1 MAYLENINDP
11 AALRAMSL
19 EDLSLVA
26 QELREFI
33 IEAVATKEG
42 HLGASLGVVELTVA
56 LHTVFNTPHD
66 PLIWD
71 VGHQAYGHKILSGR
85 RSRFE
90 SNRQWKGI
98 SGFPAREES
107 PYDAFGVGHSSTG
120 ISAGLGMAL
129 AALEEGLTD
138 PSALDR
144 NHIVVVGDA
153 AIASGMAIEGLNHAG
168 ATKANL
174 LVILNDNQMGIDP
187 AVGAL
192 KQHFNTLAAAANDP
206 KTTQP
211 KGSEQ
216 PSANDN
222 FFTALG
228 FDYTGV
234 VDGHDL
240 PGLIAS
246 LEKLKRQKGP
256 RLLHI
261 KTTKGKGLP
270 LAEADQVTYH
280 APGTFNVQ
288 TGQRTPSS
296 EKGPAKYQEV
306 FGKTML
312 ELAGMFPEIMAI
324 TPAMPTG
331 SSLKYM
337 MDAYPSRALDV
348 GIAEQH
354 AVTLAA
360 GMAAAG
366 KLPYCA
372 IYSTFLQ
379 RAYDQLIHDVALQQ
393 LPVVFCIDRA
403 GLVGQDGATHHGVFD
418 LSFLLPIPHMRLAAP
433 SDEGQLRNLLYTL
446 AQEHQKHLANKSLKT
461 ITPMAIRYPRG
472 AGILAAWE
480 KPFKSMALGKGI
492 AEQKGT
498 KIAVVCLGP
507 LKHQAMTAIA
517 ALENQA
523 QTAAK
528 AKNAF
533 GLYDMIFA
541 KPLDQELAA
550 EIYSQYEW
558 VVTLEDGA
566 IQGGFG
572 QRLAAHFNVLSQ
584 QETASKNEQ
593 SHSPKKNL
601 QNHRP
606 PKCLHLGVADHFV
619 SHGKPAVLY
628 AHLGLDAKGL
638 QETFNTLLHA

>member
-1 MAYLENINDP
+1 MAHLKDINDP
-11 AALRAMSL
+11 ASLRNLAVGEL
-19 EDLSLVA
+19 PLLA

-42 HLGASLGVVELTVA
+42 HLGASLGVVELTLA
-56 LHTVFNTPHD
+56 LHYVFNTPTD

-71 VGHQAYGHKILSGR
+71 VGHQAYGHKILTGR
-85 RSRFE
+85 REAFE
-90 SNRQWKGI
+90 TNRQWKGI

-120 ISAGLGMAL
+120 VSAGLGMAL

-138 PSALDR
+138 ATALER

-153 AIASGMAIEGLNHAG
+153 AIASGMAIEGLNHSG

-192 KQHFNTLAAAANDP
+192 KQHFKQLSTSETFTA
-206 KTTQP
+206 TT
-211 KGSEQ
+211 
-216 PSANDN
+216 PSSN

-228 FDYTGV
+228 FAYTGV
-234 VDGHDL
+234 IDGHDL
-240 PGLIAS
+240 PTL
-246 LEKLKRQKGP
+246 LNTLKALKTQKGP

-261 KTTKGKGLP
+261 KTTKGKGLSV
-270 LAEADQVTYH
+270 AEADQVTYH
-280 APGTFNVQ
+280 APGKFNVQ
-288 TGQRTPSS
+288 TGQRNPKTAT
-296 EKGPAKYQEV
+296 GPAKYQEV
-306 FGKTML
+306 FGQTML

-360 GMAAAG
+360 GMAAVG

-418 LSFLLPIPHMRLAAP
+418 LAFLLPIPHISIAVP
-433 SDEGQLRNLLYTL
+433 SDEGQLRNLLYTA
-446 AQEHQKHLANKSLKT
+446 AQQHATHKAAGTLDKMGP
-461 ITPMAIRYPRG
+461 IAIRYPRG
-472 AGILAAWE
+472 AGALNEWK
-480 KPFKSMALGKGI
+480 KPFVSLPFAKGV
-492 AEQKGT
+492 QHKKGT

-507 LKHQAMTAIA
+507 LKHQAMSAIR
-517 ALENQA
+517 ALENQTDTA
-523 QTAAK
+523 QK
-528 AKNAF
+528 AQGAF
-533 GLYDMIFA
+533 GLYDMIYA
-541 KPLDQELAA
+541 KPFDKVLVQE
-550 EIYSQYEW
+550 IFSQYNY
-558 VVTLEDGA
+558 VVTLEDGV

-572 QRLAAHFNVLSQ
+572 QSLAAYCNTLPL
-584 QETASKNEQ
+584 EKERE
-593 SHSPKKNL
+593 
-601 QNHRP
+601 NHTP
-606 PKCLHLGVADHFV
+606 PKFIHLGIPDQFV
-619 SHGKPAVLY
+619 SHGKPEVLY
-628 AHLGLDAKGL
+628 AQLGLDASGL
-638 QETFNTLLHA
+638 TETFRKLLDA

>member
-1 MAYLENINDP
+1 MAHLKDINDP
-11 AALRAMSL
+11 ASLRNLAVGEL
-19 EDLSLVA
+19 PLLA

-42 HLGASLGVVELTVA
+42 HLGASLGVVELTLA
-56 LHTVFNTPHD
+56 LHYVFNTPTD

-71 VGHQAYGHKILSGR
+71 VGHQAYGHKILTAR
-85 RSRFE
+85 REAFE
-90 SNRQWKGI
+90 TNRQWNGI

-107 PYDAFGVGHSSTG
+107 PYDGFGVGHSSTG
-120 ISAGLGMAL
+120 VSAGLGMAL

-138 PSALDR
+138 ATALER

-192 KQHFNTLAAAANDP
+192 KQHFKQLSTSETFTA
-206 KTTQP
+206 TT
-211 KGSEQ
+211 
-216 PSANDN
+216 PSSN

-228 FDYTGV
+228 FAYTGV
-234 VDGHDL
+234 IDGHDL
-240 PGLIAS
+240 PTL
-246 LEKLKRQKGP
+246 LNTLKALKTQKGP

-261 KTTKGKGLP
+261 KTTKGKGLSV
-270 LAEADQVTYH
+270 AEADQVTYH
-280 APGTFNVQ
+280 APGKFNVQ
-288 TGQRTPSS
+288 TGQRNPKTAT
-296 EKGPAKYQEV
+296 GPAKYQEV
-306 FGKTML
+306 FGQTML
-312 ELAGMFPEIMAI
+312 ELAGMFAEIMAI

-360 GMAAAG
+360 GMAAVG

-418 LSFLLPIPHMRLAAP
+418 LAFLLPIPHISIAVP
-433 SDEGQLRNLLYTL
+433 SDEGQLRNLLYTA
-446 AQEHQKHLANKSLKT
+446 AQQHADHKAAGILDKMGP
-461 ITPMAIRYPRG
+461 IAIRYPRG
-472 AGILAAWE
+472 AGALNEWK
-480 KPFKSMALGKGI
+480 KPFVLLPFAKGV
-492 AEQKGT
+492 QHKKGT

-507 LKHQAMTAIA
+507 LKHQAMSAIR
-517 ALENQA
+517 ALENQTDTA
-523 QTAAK
+523 QK
-528 AKNAF
+528 AQGAF
-533 GLYDMIFA
+533 GLYDMIYA
-541 KPLDQELAA
+541 KPFDRVLVQE
-550 EIYSQYEW
+550 IFSQYNY
-558 VVTLEDGA
+558 VVTLEDGV

-572 QRLAAHFNVLSQ
+572 QSLAAYCNTIPL
-584 QETASKNEQ
+584 EKERE
-593 SHSPKKNL
+593 
-601 QNHRP
+601 NHTP
-606 PKCLHLGVADHFV
+606 PKFIHLGIPDQFV
-619 SHGKPAVLY
+619 SHGKPEVLY
-628 AHLGLDAKGL
+628 AQLGLDASGL
-638 QETFNTLLHA
+638 TETFRKLLDA

>member
-1 MAYLENINDP
+1 MAHLKDINDP
-11 AALRAMSL
+11 ASLRNLAVGEL
-19 EDLSLVA
+19 PLLA

-42 HLGASLGVVELTVA
+42 HLGASLGVVELTLA
-56 LHTVFNTPHD
+56 LHYVFNTPTD

-71 VGHQAYGHKILSGR
+71 VGHQAYGHKILTAR
-85 RSRFE
+85 REAFE
-90 SNRQWKGI
+90 TNRQWKGI

-120 ISAGLGMAL
+120 VSAGLGMAL

-138 PSALDR
+138 ATALER

-192 KQHFNTLAAAANDP
+192 KQHFKQLSTSETFTA
-206 KTTQP
+206 TT
-211 KGSEQ
+211 
-216 PSANDN
+216 PSSN

-228 FDYTGV
+228 FAYTGV
-234 VDGHDL
+234 IDGHDL
-240 PGLIAS
+240 PTL
-246 LEKLKRQKGP
+246 LNTLKALKTQKGP

-261 KTTKGKGLP
+261 KTTKGKGLSV
-270 LAEADQVTYH
+270 AEADQVTYH
-280 APGTFNVQ
+280 APGKFNVQ
-288 TGQRTPSS
+288 TGQRNPKTAT
-296 EKGPAKYQEV
+296 GPAKYQEV
-306 FGKTML
+306 FGQTML
-312 ELAGMFPEIMAI
+312 ELAGMFAEIMAI

-360 GMAAAG
+360 GMAAVG

-418 LSFLLPIPHMRLAAP
+418 LAFLLPIPHISIAVP
-433 SDEGQLRNLLYTL
+433 SDEGQLRNLLYTA
-446 AQEHQKHLANKSLKT
+446 AQQHAAHKAAGTLDKMGP
-461 ITPMAIRYPRG
+461 IAIRYPRG
-472 AGILAAWE
+472 AGALNEWK
-480 KPFKSMALGKGI
+480 KPFVLLPFAKGV
-492 AEQKGT
+492 QHKKGT

-507 LKHQAMTAIA
+507 LKHQAMSAIR
-517 ALENQA
+517 ALENQTDTA
-523 QTAAK
+523 QK
-528 AKNAF
+528 AQGAF
-533 GLYDMIFA
+533 GLYDMIYA
-541 KPLDQELAA
+541 KPFDRVLVQE
-550 EIYSQYEW
+550 IFSQYNY
-558 VVTLEDGA
+558 VVTLEDGV

-572 QRLAAHFNVLSQ
+572 QSLAAYCNTIPL
-584 QETASKNEQ
+584 EKERE
-593 SHSPKKNL
+593 
-601 QNHRP
+601 NHTP
-606 PKCLHLGVADHFV
+606 PKFIHLGIPDQFV
-619 SHGKPAVLY
+619 SHGKPEVLY
-628 AHLGLDAKGL
+628 AQLGLDASGL
-638 QETFNTLLHA
+638 TETFRKLLDA

>member
-1 MAYLENINDP
+1 MAHLKDINDP
-11 AALRAMSL
+11 ASLRNLAVGEL
-19 EDLSLVA
+19 PLLA

-42 HLGASLGVVELTVA
+42 HLGASLGVVELTLA
-56 LHTVFNTPHD
+56 LHYVFNTPTD

-71 VGHQAYGHKILSGR
+71 VGHQAYGHKILTAR
-85 RSRFE
+85 REAFE
-90 SNRQWKGI
+90 TNRQWKGI

-120 ISAGLGMAL
+120 VSAGLGMAL

-138 PSALDR
+138 ATALER

-192 KQHFNTLAAAANDP
+192 KQHFKQLSTSETFTA
-206 KTTQP
+206 TT
-211 KGSEQ
+211 
-216 PSANDN
+216 PSSN

-228 FDYTGV
+228 FAYTGV
-234 VDGHDL
+234 IDGHDL
-240 PGLIAS
+240 PTL
-246 LEKLKRQKGP
+246 LNTLKALKTQKGP

-261 KTTKGKGLP
+261 KTTKGKGLSV
-270 LAEADQVTYH
+270 AEADQVTYH
-280 APGTFNVQ
+280 APGKFNVQ
-288 TGQRTPSS
+288 TGQRNPKTAT
-296 EKGPAKYQEV
+296 GPAKYQEV
-306 FGKTML
+306 FGQTML

-360 GMAAAG
+360 GMAAVG

-418 LSFLLPIPHMRLAAP
+418 LAFLLPIPHISIAVP
-433 SDEGQLRNLLYTL
+433 SDEGQLRNLLYTA
-446 AQEHQKHLANKSLKT
+446 AQQHAAHKAAGTLDKMGP
-461 ITPMAIRYPRG
+461 IAIRYPRG
-472 AGILAAWE
+472 AGALNEWK
-480 KPFKSMALGKGI
+480 KPFVLLPFAKGV
-492 AEQKGT
+492 QHKKGT

-507 LKHQAMTAIA
+507 LKHPAMTAIS
-517 ALENQA
+517 ALENQTDTA
-523 QTAAK
+523 QK
-528 AKNAF
+528 AQGAF
-533 GLYDMIFA
+533 GLYDMIYA
-541 KPLDQELAA
+541 KPFDRVLVQE
-550 EIYSQYEW
+550 IFSQYNY
-558 VVTLEDGA
+558 VVTLEDGV

-572 QRLAAHFNVLSQ
+572 QSLAAYCNTIPL
-584 QETASKNEQ
+584 EKERE
-593 SHSPKKNL
+593 
-601 QNHRP
+601 NHTP
-606 PKCLHLGVADHFV
+606 PKFIHLGIPDQFV
-619 SHGKPAVLY
+619 SHGKPEVLY
-628 AHLGLDAKGL
+628 AQLGLDASGL
-638 QETFNTLLHA
+638 TETFRKLLDA

>member
-1 MAYLENINDP
+1 MAHLKDINDP
-11 AALRAMSL
+11 ASLRNLAVGEL
-19 EDLSLVA
+19 PLLA

-42 HLGASLGVVELTVA
+42 HLGASLGVVELTLA
-56 LHTVFNTPHD
+56 LHYVFNTPTD

-71 VGHQAYGHKILSGR
+71 VGHQAYSHKILTAR
-85 RSRFE
+85 REAFE
-90 SNRQWKGI
+90 TNRQWKGI

-120 ISAGLGMAL
+120 VSAGLGMAL

-138 PSALDR
+138 ATALER

-192 KQHFNTLAAAANDP
+192 KQHFKQLSTSETFTA
-206 KTTQP
+206 TT
-211 KGSEQ
+211 
-216 PSANDN
+216 PSSN

-228 FDYTGV
+228 FAYTGV
-234 VDGHDL
+234 IDGHDL
-240 PGLIAS
+240 PTL
-246 LEKLKRQKGP
+246 LNTLKALKTQKGP

-261 KTTKGKGLP
+261 KTTKGKGLSV
-270 LAEADQVTYH
+270 AEADQVTYH
-280 APGTFNVQ
+280 APGKFNVQ
-288 TGQRTPSS
+288 TGQRNPKTAT
-296 EKGPAKYQEV
+296 GPAKYQEV
-306 FGKTML
+306 FGQTML

-337 MDAYPSRALDV
+337 MDAYPRRALDV

-360 GMAAAG
+360 GMAAVG

-418 LSFLLPIPHMRLAAP
+418 LAFLLPIPHISIAVP
-433 SDEGQLRNLLYTL
+433 SDEGQLRNLLYTA
-446 AQEHQKHLANKSLKT
+446 AQEHATHKAAGTLDKMGP
-461 ITPMAIRYPRG
+461 IAIRYPRG
-472 AGILAAWE
+472 AGALNEWK
-480 KPFKSMALGKGI
+480 KPFVLLPFAKGV
-492 AEQKGT
+492 QHKKGT

-507 LKHQAMTAIA
+507 LKHQAMSAIR
-517 ALENQA
+517 ALENQTDTA
-523 QTAAK
+523 QK
-528 AKNAF
+528 AQGTF
-533 GLYDMIFA
+533 GLYDMIYA
-541 KPLDQELAA
+541 KPFDRVLVQE
-550 EIYSQYEW
+550 IFSQYNY
-558 VVTLEDGA
+558 VVTLEDGV

-572 QRLAAHFNVLSQ
+572 QSLAAYCNTIPL
-584 QETASKNEQ
+584 EKERE
-593 SHSPKKNL
+593 
-601 QNHRP
+601 NHTP
-606 PKCLHLGVADHFV
+606 PKFIHLGIPDQFV
-619 SHGKPAVLY
+619 SHGKPEVLY
-628 AHLGLDAKGL
+628 AQLGLDASGL
-638 QETFNTLLHA
+638 TETFRKLLDA

>member
-1 MAYLENINDP
+1 MAHLKDINDP
-11 AALRAMSL
+11 ASLRNLAVGEL
-19 EDLSLVA
+19 PLLA

-42 HLGASLGVVELTVA
+42 HLGASLGVVELTLA
-56 LHTVFNTPHD
+56 LHYVFNTPTD

-71 VGHQAYGHKILSGR
+71 VGHQAYGHKILTAR
-85 RSRFE
+85 REAFE
-90 SNRQWKGI
+90 TNRQWKGI

-120 ISAGLGMAL
+120 VSAGLGMAL

-138 PSALDR
+138 ATALER

-192 KQHFNTLAAAANDP
+192 KQHFKQLSTSETFTA
-206 KTTQP
+206 TT
-211 KGSEQ
+211 
-216 PSANDN
+216 PSSN

-228 FDYTGV
+228 FAYTGV
-234 VDGHDL
+234 IDGHDL
-240 PGLIAS
+240 PTL
-246 LEKLKRQKGP
+246 LNTLKALKTQKGP

-261 KTTKGKGLP
+261 KTTKGKGLSV
-270 LAEADQVTYH
+270 AEADQVTYH
-280 APGTFNVQ
+280 APGKFNVQ
-288 TGQRTPSS
+288 TGQRNPKTST
-296 EKGPAKYQEV
+296 GPAKYQEV
-306 FGKTML
+306 FGQTML

-366 KLPYCA
+366 KLPYCT

-418 LSFLLPIPHMRLAAP
+418 LAFLLPIPHISIAVP
-433 SDEGQLRNLLYTL
+433 SDEGQLRNLLYTA
-446 AQEHQKHLANKSLKT
+446 AQEHATHKAAGTLDKMGP
-461 ITPMAIRYPRG
+461 IAIRYPRG
-472 AGILAAWE
+472 TGALNEWK
-480 KPFKSMALGKGI
+480 KPFVSLTFAKGV
-492 AEQKGT
+492 QHKKGT

-507 LKHQAMTAIA
+507 LKHIAMTAIS
-517 ALENQA
+517 ALENQTDTVQKA
-523 QTAAK
+523 QG
-528 AKNAF
+528 AF
-533 GLYDMIFA
+533 GLYDMIYA
-541 KPLDQELAA
+541 KPFDQVLVQ
-550 EIYSQYEW
+550 EIFSQYSC

-572 QRLAAHFNVLSQ
+572 QSLAAHFNSITQL
-584 QETASKNEQ
+584 ETTSKNSQ
-593 SHSPKKNL
+593 PHSPQKNL
-601 QNHRP
+601 TA
-606 PKCLHLGVADHFV
+606 PKFVHLGIPDQFV
-619 SHGKPAVLY
+619 SHGKPEVLY
-628 AHLGLDAKGL
+628 AQLGLDASGL
-638 QETFNTLLHA
+638 TETFKKLLDA

>member
-1 MAYLENINDP
+1 MAHLKDINDP
-11 AALRAMSL
+11 ASLRNLAVGEL
-19 EDLSLVA
+19 PLLA

-42 HLGASLGVVELTVA
+42 HLGASLGVVELTLA
-56 LHTVFNTPHD
+56 LHYVFNTPTD

-71 VGHQAYGHKILSGR
+71 VGHQAYSHKILTAR
-85 RSRFE
+85 REAFE
-90 SNRQWKGI
+90 TNRQWKGI

-120 ISAGLGMAL
+120 VSAGLGMAL

-138 PSALDR
+138 VTALER

-192 KQHFNTLAAAANDP
+192 KQHFKQLSTSETFTA
-206 KTTQP
+206 TT
-211 KGSEQ
+211 
-216 PSANDN
+216 PSSN

-228 FDYTGV
+228 FAYTGV
-234 VDGHDL
+234 IDGHDL
-240 PGLIAS
+240 PTL
-246 LEKLKRQKGP
+246 LNTLKALKTQKGP

-261 KTTKGKGLP
+261 KTTKGKGLSV
-270 LAEADQVTYH
+270 AEADQVTYH
-280 APGTFNVQ
+280 APGKFNVQ
-288 TGQRTPSS
+288 TGQRNPKTAT
-296 EKGPAKYQEV
+296 GPAKYQEV
-306 FGKTML
+306 FGQTML

-360 GMAAAG
+360 GMAAVG

-418 LSFLLPIPHMRLAAP
+418 LAFLLPIPHISIAVP
-433 SDEGQLRNLLYTL
+433 SDEGQLRNLLYTA
-446 AQEHQKHLANKSLKT
+446 AQEHATHKAAGTLDKMGP
-461 ITPMAIRYPRG
+461 IAIRYPRG
-472 AGILAAWE
+472 AGALNEWK
-480 KPFKSMALGKGI
+480 KPFVLLPFAKGV
-492 AEQKGT
+492 QHKKGT

-507 LKHQAMTAIA
+507 LKHPAMTAIS
-517 ALENQA
+517 ALENQTDTA
-523 QTAAK
+523 QK
-528 AKNAF
+528 AQGAF
-533 GLYDMIFA
+533 GLYDMIYA
-541 KPLDQELAA
+541 KPFDRVLIQE
-550 EIYSQYEW
+550 IFSQYNY
-558 VVTLEDGA
+558 VVTLEDGV

-572 QRLAAHFNVLSQ
+572 QSLAAYCNTIPL
-584 QETASKNEQ
+584 EKERE
-593 SHSPKKNL
+593 
-601 QNHRP
+601 NHTP
-606 PKCLHLGVADHFV
+606 PKFIHLGIPDQFV
-619 SHGKPAVLY
+619 SHGKPEVLY
-628 AHLGLDAKGL
+628 AQLGLDASGL
-638 QETFNTLLHA
+638 TETFRKLLDA

>member
-1 MAYLENINDP
+1 MAHLKDINDP
-11 AALRAMSL
+11 ASLRNLAVGEL
-19 EDLSLVA
+19 PLLA

-42 HLGASLGVVELTVA
+42 HLGASLGVVELTLA
-56 LHTVFNTPHD
+56 LHYVFNTPTD

-71 VGHQAYGHKILSGR
+71 VGHQAYGHKILTAR
-85 RSRFE
+85 REAFE
-90 SNRQWKGI
+90 TNRQWKGI

-120 ISAGLGMAL
+120 VSAGLGMAL

-138 PSALDR
+138 ATALER

-192 KQHFNTLAAAANDP
+192 KQHFKQLSTSETFTA
-206 KTTQP
+206 TT
-211 KGSEQ
+211 
-216 PSANDN
+216 PSSN

-228 FDYTGV
+228 FAYTGV
-234 VDGHDL
+234 IDGHDL
-240 PGLIAS
+240 PTLVNT
-246 LEKLKRQKGP
+246 LKALKTQKGP

-261 KTTKGKGLP
+261 KTTKGKGLSV
-270 LAEADQVTYH
+270 AEADQVTYH
-280 APGTFNVQ
+280 APGKFNVQ
-288 TGQRTPSS
+288 TGQRNPKTAT
-296 EKGPAKYQEV
+296 GPAKYQEV
-306 FGKTML
+306 FGQTML

-360 GMAAAG
+360 GMAAVG

-418 LSFLLPIPHMRLAAP
+418 LAFLLPIPHISIAVP
-433 SDEGQLRNLLYTL
+433 SDEGQLRNLLYTA
-446 AQEHQKHLANKSLKT
+446 AQQHAAHKAAGTLDKMGP
-461 ITPMAIRYPRG
+461 IAIRYPRG
-472 AGILAAWE
+472 AGALNEWK
-480 KPFKSMALGKGI
+480 KPFVSLPFAKGI
-492 AEQKGT
+492 QHKKGT

-507 LKHQAMTAIA
+507 LKHPAMTAIS
-517 ALENQA
+517 ALENQTDTA
-523 QTAAK
+523 QK
-528 AKNAF
+528 AQGAF
-533 GLYDMIFA
+533 GLYDMIYA
-541 KPLDQELAA
+541 KPFDQVLVQ
-550 EIYSQYEW
+550 EIFSQYSC

-572 QRLAAHFNVLSQ
+572 QSLAAYCNTIPL
-584 QETASKNEQ
+584 EKERE
-593 SHSPKKNL
+593 
-601 QNHRP
+601 NHTP
-606 PKCLHLGVADHFV
+606 PKFIHLGIPDQFV
-619 SHGKPAVLY
+619 SHGKPEVLY
-628 AHLGLDAKGL
+628 AQLGLDASGL
-638 QETFNTLLHA
+638 TETFRKLLDA

>member
-1 MAYLENINDP
+1 MAHLKDINDP
-11 AALRAMSL
+11 ASLRNLAVGEL
-19 EDLSLVA
+19 PLLA

-42 HLGASLGVVELTVA
+42 HLGASLGVVELTLA
-56 LHTVFNTPHD
+56 LHYVFNTPTD

-71 VGHQAYGHKILSGR
+71 VGHQAYGHKILTAR
-85 RSRFE
+85 REAFE
-90 SNRQWKGI
+90 TNRQWKGI

-120 ISAGLGMAL
+120 VSAGLGMAL

-138 PSALDR
+138 ATALER

-192 KQHFNTLAAAANDP
+192 KQHFKQLSTSETFTA
-206 KTTQP
+206 TT
-211 KGSEQ
+211 
-216 PSANDN
+216 PSSN

-228 FDYTGV
+228 FAYTGV
-234 VDGHDL
+234 IDGHDL
-240 PGLIAS
+240 PTL
-246 LEKLKRQKGP
+246 LNTLKALKTQKGP

-261 KTTKGKGLP
+261 KTTKGKGLSV
-270 LAEADQVTYH
+270 AEADQVTYH
-280 APGTFNVQ
+280 APGKFNVQ
-288 TGQRTPSS
+288 TGQRNPKTAT
-296 EKGPAKYQEV
+296 GPAKYQEV
-306 FGKTML
+306 FGQTML

-360 GMAAAG
+360 GMAAVG

-418 LSFLLPIPHMRLAAP
+418 LAFLLPIPHISIAVP
-433 SDEGQLRNLLYTL
+433 SDEGQLRNLLYTA
-446 AQEHQKHLANKSLKT
+446 AQQHADHKAAGILDKMGP
-461 ITPMAIRYPRG
+461 IAIRYPRG
-472 AGILAAWE
+472 AGALNEWK
-480 KPFKSMALGKGI
+480 KPFVLLPFAKGV
-492 AEQKGT
+492 QHKKGT

-507 LKHQAMTAIA
+507 LKHQAMSAIR
-517 ALENQA
+517 ALENQTDTA
-523 QTAAK
+523 QK
-528 AKNAF
+528 AQGTF
-533 GLYDMIFA
+533 GLYDMIYA
-541 KPLDQELAA
+541 KPFDRVLVQE
-550 EIYSQYEW
+550 IFSQYNY
-558 VVTLEDGA
+558 VVTLEDGV

-572 QRLAAHFNVLSQ
+572 QSLAAYCNTIPL
-584 QETASKNEQ
+584 EKERE
-593 SHSPKKNL
+593 
-601 QNHRP
+601 NHTP
-606 PKCLHLGVADHFV
+606 PKFIHLGIPDQFV
-619 SHGKPAVLY
+619 SHGKPEVLY
-628 AHLGLDAKGL
+628 AQLGLDASGL
-638 QETFNTLLHA
+638 TETFRKLLDA